1 MATKTSVRIILDKR
15 AINRLTAGTTDVTAR
30 RAAGRVRDRAKANLT
45 ASGRVNT
52 GRLRDSITARNAGS
66 SDPQRT
72 VYEVGTN
79 MPYAGYQEHGIGPVY
94 PKRAKV
100 LRFRPKGSST
110 FIFRPRT
117 RGFPGAHYLER
128 AYKSLT
134 MRDYLP

>member
-1 MATKTSVRIILDKR
+1 MGKTSVRIILDQR
-15 AINRLTAGTTDVTAR
+15 AINRLTAGTTDVSAR
-30 RAAGRVRDRAKANLT
+30 RAATRVRDRAKGNLT

-52 GRLRDSITARNAGS
+52 GRLRDSITARRAGS
-66 SDPQRT
+66 TDPKRA
-72 VYEVGTN
+72 VYEVGSN
-79 MPYAGYQEHGIGPVY
+79 VFYAGFQEHGIGPVY

-100 LRFRPKGSST
+100 LRFRPKGSSS

-117 RGFPGAHYLER
+117 KGFPGAHYLER